1 MSNSQQLWT
10 EAVEKTGTGTLF
22 TDLDGFIGVE
32 LRFGFHATHPQ
43 NSKLLLREFLAE
55 IPGAAW
61 SKSRR
66 AWVVPDVTD
75 VPRGL
80 LKAAGI
86 TVVHPDGSPAKPSD
100 LVQSVPPTF
109 EPVALLD
116 DVPDWFGVDVY
127 PYQREGALS
136 IALGRRLLCDEPGVG
151 KTYTSLDAAAILQS
165 RRTLV
170 LCPPVVL
177 THWERSVIATGL
189 AHSVD
194 GDVVVVSTGRTMG
207 DLPDTGVVIVSSSLV
222 SGRAELARQLG
233 EWRPTVFILDEAH
246 SVKTWSSRRSR
257 VLRRLS
263 QSCAVSIP
271 TTGTPVLSSPLE
283 LAAQLDVAGV
293 LGPLFGS
300 YLEFRSRY
308 TKRTKWGYTPIKSR
322 IPELR
327 QTLDEQV
334 WVRRTKAQVLPD
346 LPVKI
351 RAPLW
356 VDVDMG
362 EYKAA
367 LVEVNERIDEWLDTF
382 VSEYERLPSNDRRSE
397 YGDEVF
403 EWCSGRGDL
412 AARLR
417 RAAGLAK
424 VPAAVDWVT
433 EHLLAHPSD
442 HGVWPSPLIV
452 WAHHHEVTARLV
464 AGLRAFAPRLIDGT
478 TSQGRRD
485 QFVDE
490 FQSGRV
496 AVLVGSIQAA
506 GVGIT
511 LTRASEALFVEMD
524 WTPAMVLQ
532 SEDRIHRI
540 GQESRHVTYTT
551 MIAAHTLDERIH
563 GVLFAKGGVLTALMD
578 GDHAVAQKVSERL
591 LSSQIL
597 ADMVAERIKKRRK
610 C

>member
-1 MSNSQQLWT
+1 MTSARPALWT
-10 EAVEKTGTGTLF
+10 EAIPTTGTGTLF
-22 TDLDGFIGVE
+22 ADPDGFVGMVLEFNYHAKHPASGV
-32 LRFGFHATHPQ
+32 
-43 NSKLLLREFLAE
+43 LLREFLAE
-55 IPGAAW
+55 IPGCAW
-61 SKSRR
+61 SKAQR
-66 AWVVPDVTD
+66 AWIVSDITD
-75 VPRGL
+75 IPRGL

-86 TVVHPDGSPAKPSD
+86 TVVHSDGSPARPSD
-100 LVQSVPPTF
+100 LGQFVLPTF
-109 EPVALLD
+109 EPAKLLD
-116 DVPDWFGVDVY
+116 DVPEWFGVDLY

-136 IALGRRLLCDEPGVG
+136 IALGRRLLADEPGVG
-151 KTYTSLDAAAILQS
+151 KTFTSLAAASVLQS
-165 RRTLV
+165 KRTLV

-177 THWERSVIATGL
+177 THWERSVTTTGL
-189 AHSVD
+189 AHSV
-194 GDVVVVSTGRTMG
+194 GGAVVVVSAGRKMP
-207 DLPDTGVVIVSSSLV
+207 DLPDTGVVIASSSLV
-222 SGRAELARQLG
+222 SGRAEFARQLG
-233 EWRPTVFILDEAH
+233 EWQPTVFILDEAH

-263 QSCAVSIP
+263 RSCAVSIP

-283 LAAQLDVAGV
+283 LAAQLDIAGV
-293 LGPLFGS
+293 LNPLFGS
-300 YLEFRSRY
+300 YIEFRSRY
-308 TKRTKWGYTPIKSR
+308 TKRTKWGYAPIKSR
-322 IPELR
+322 LPELR
-327 QTLDEQV
+327 QILDDAV

-346 LPVKI
+346 LPAKI

-367 LVEVNERIDEWLDTF
+367 LVEVNERIDEWLDKF
-382 VSEYERLPSNDRRSE
+382 KSEFKRLPSNDRHSE

-417 RAAGLAK
+417 RAAGLSK
-424 VPAAVDWVT
+424 VPAAVDWIT

-452 WAHHHEVTARLV
+452 WAHHHEVTARLM
-464 AGLRAFAPRLIDGT
+464 AGLSAFAPRLIDGT

-485 QFVDE
+485 QFADE

-540 GQESRHVTYTT
+540 GQDAQQVCYTNL
-551 MIAAHTLDERIH
+551 IAANTLDERIH
-563 GVLFAKGGVLTALMD
+563 DVLFAKGGVLTALMD
-578 GDHAVAQKVSERL
+578 GDHAVVQKVSERL

-597 ADMVAERIKKRRK
+597 ADMVAERIKRRRK